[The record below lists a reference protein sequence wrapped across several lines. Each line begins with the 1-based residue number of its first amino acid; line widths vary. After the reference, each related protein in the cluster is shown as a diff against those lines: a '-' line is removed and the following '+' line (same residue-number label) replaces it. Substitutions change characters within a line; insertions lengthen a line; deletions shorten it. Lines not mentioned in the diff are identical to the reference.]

1 MVDPVTIAV
10 GAGIGAT
17 VHNFLRGSRTPKR
30 NSRMARR
37 SVPPGASP
45 GLLVAPDNAAPTSIE
60 VTRYTAG
67 AYEVISDVNLDE
79 LAAHV
84 ADDSHVTWVHVR
96 GLADVPRLQALG
108 ERFHFHRLM
117 LEDIITVGH
126 RPKIEHYDHLLFLI
140 LRLAP
145 TNDTDTLDQLSIVLM
160 GNTLF
165 TFDEHPGDCFDTVR
179 ARLKAGGQLRSL
191 GAVHLMLALM
201 DAAVDAYF
209 PALEAE
215 GGLLDILEDRVL
227 EPRATAV
234 FAETTEIKRRLLS
247 LRRTLWPMRELVGSL
262 LRDEDG
268 GIPANS
274 RPYLRDIY
282 DHTVELVDLVEV
294 FRENATSLSELHL
307 AMVSARMNDVMR
319 FLTIISTIFMPLTF
333 IAGLYGMNFKYMP
346 ELNWRPGY
354 FVVLG
359 LMAVVT
365 LCLIGWFKY
374 HGLLGRPGKD
384 PGLMTKQ
391 QQRRRD
397 RAQ

>member
-1 MVDPVTIAV
+1 MVDPITIAV
-10 GAGIGAT
+10 GAGIGAA
-17 VHNFLRGSRTPKR
+17 VSNALRGNRTSKR
-30 NSRMARR
+30 NSTMARR
-37 SVPPGASP
+37 NLPPGASP
-45 GLLVAPDNAAPTSIE
+45 GELKAPDNASPTTIE
-60 VTRYTAG
+60 VIRFNAS
-67 AYEVISDVNLDE
+67 AHEVISEINLDE

-84 ADDSHVTWVHVR
+84 ADTSHITWVHVR
-96 GLADVPRLQALG
+96 GLADVARLQALG
-108 ERFHFHRLM
+108 ERFHFHRLL
-117 LEDIITVGH
+117 LEDIINVGH
-126 RPKIEHYDHLLFLI
+126 RPKAEHYDALLFLI

-145 TNDTDTLDQLSIVLM
+145 KNYTDTLDQLSMVLM

-165 TFDEHPGDCFDTVR
+165 TFDEHPGDCFDAVR
-179 ARLKAGGQLRSL
+179 ARLKAGGQLRGL

-215 GGLLDILEDRVL
+215 GSLLDTLEDRVL

-247 LRRTLWPMRELVGSL
+247 FRRTLWPLRELVGSL
-262 LRDEDG
+262 LRDEDA

-294 FRENATSLSELHL
+294 FRETATSLSELHL

-333 IAGLYGMNFKYMP
+333 IAGVYGMNFDNMP
-346 ELNWRPGY
+346 ELHWRGGY
-354 FVVLG
+354 FLIIG
-359 LMAVVT
+359 IMALVALALV
-365 LCLIGWFKY
+365 GWFKY

-384 PGLMTKQ
+384 PSLSAK
-391 QQRRRD
+391 RKNRP
-397 RAQ
+397 